1 MSESLKYAQWDNDN
15 FIIPE
20 ELMLDDKSYLHEA
33 IEVFYKAGGSD
44 FFDVDNPD
52 ECAANWLDFI
62 GELYSD
68 IEEGK
73 NKPDGKKQKNP
84 LSEKQRLVLKEQGVP
99 DLFLD
104 DISN

>member
-15 FIIPE
+15 FVIPE
-20 ELMLDDKSYLHEA
+20 ELMLNDKSCLHEA
-33 IEVFYKAGGSD
+33 IDVFYKAGGAD
-44 FFDVDNPD
+44 FFDVDDPD
-52 ECAANWLDFI
+52 EYAANWLDFI

-73 NKPDGKKQKNP
+73 YKPDGKTHKNP

-99 DLFLD
+99 DIFVD
-104 DISN
+104 DISD